1 MAEQAYAYVTL
12 VPVAKGFQGAIAKE
26 MGGAG
31 GAGGAALATS
41 TGKGFTSNIKKAIG
55 PAIGIVGATFAAVK
69 IGGFLS
75 DAVTEATDLRTALAE
90 VVTLTGETGEAA
102 ATSLGIFGS
111 QIRELSGEF
120 GIAQSTLTDGLYSAI
135 SAGVPKGNAFDFLA
149 IATRASIAGVTDV
162 ETAVDGVSTIIN
174 AFGLKMGEAEA
185 VSDSM
190 FTAVKGG
197 KTTFAELSSAMSN
210 VAPAAAA
217 AGVGYEEINAAVATL
232 TAGGADTSVATNQI
246 KAALVGLQRP
256 SEAMTKIF
264 NDLGYENAQAAIEAE
279 GLAFAL
285 GAVSDDADGNNGK
298 LQELIG
304 SVEGV
309 AAIQTL
315 AGTGAE
321 KFASELDAQADS
333 AGSTQEAFEQIDAT
347 RSAEKNKVAFDNLSL
362 TVGTILLPMVK
373 SFNEYL
379 TTTFVPFLEN
389 TFMPAFE
396 TVAGFIMDDLVPA
409 FSAIFGFIRD
419 NIATI
424 LTFVGV
430 LGVLL
435 IAFNAQAIATKLMT
449 LAQLKLNASMFLNP
463 MALVALAIAAVIAG
477 IVFLATK
484 TQFFQKTWEIMTAVA
499 IAAWDF
505 FKNLFMQAGKDISI
519 FFAFIVG
526 GISEAWANVT
536 GFLGD
541 AWEGFKDVFMTVF
554 DAIGGFFASAING
567 YIFAFESFFN
577 FIIGGVNLL
586 ISALNKIKLDIP
598 ATAFNEAFTIGVNL
612 PSIPLVSL
620 PRVALANG
628 ALVTGPTNALI
639 GEAGAEVVM
648 PLDRFERNM
657 GLSERNGETLNYYA
671 APNKSFDAEQELR
684 LAMQRRGVF
693 A

>member
-1 MAEQAYAYVTL
+1 VAEQAYAYVTL

-75 DAVTEATDLRTALAE
+75 DAVTEATDLRTALTE
-90 VVTLTGETGEAA
+90 VVTLTGQTGVAA
-102 ATSLGIFGS
+102 ATSLGIFQS

-120 GIAQSTLTDGLYSAI
+120 GIAQDTLTSGLYNAI
-135 SAGVPKGNAFDFLA
+135 SAGVPKENVFSFMQ
-149 IATRASIAGVTDV
+149 IASQAAIAGVTDV
-162 ETAVDGVSTIIN
+162 NTTVDGLSTVIN
-174 AFGLKMGEAEA
+174 AFGLDIGQTQA
-185 VSDSM
+185 VSDSL

-197 KTTFAELSSAMSN
+197 KTTFAELSDSLFQ

-217 AGVGYEEINAAVATL
+217 AGVTMQEANAAIATL
-232 TAGGADTSVATNQI
+232 TSAGVPTSVATTQI
-246 KAALVGLQRP
+246 RSALVALQRP
-256 SEAMTKIF
+256 SEDMTSLF
-264 NDLGYENAQAAIEAE
+264 NELGFESAQAAIDSQ
-279 GLAFAL
+279 GFSFAL
-285 GAVSDDADGNNGK
+285 NAVSDRAGGSNGK
-298 LQELIG
+298 MIELLG
-304 SVEGV
+304 SVEAV
-309 AAIQTL
+309 SAVQIL
-315 AGTGAE
+315 AGTGAD
-321 KFASELDAQADS
+321 KFSEQLDAQADS
-333 AGSTQEAFEQIDAT
+333 AGATGDAFNEIDST
-347 RSAEKNKVAFDNLSL
+347 RSAERNKIAFENLSL

-389 TFMPAFE
+389 TLLPAFE
-396 TVAGFIMDDLVPA
+396 NINGFIMDDLVPA

-449 LAQLKLNASMFLNP
+449 IAQIALNTSMFLNP
-463 MALVALAIAAVIAG
+463 MALVALGIAAVIAG

-484 TQFFQKTWEIMTAVA
+484 TQFFQRTWEIMTAVA
-499 IAAWDF
+499 LAAWEF
-505 FKNLFMQAGKDISI
+505 FKNLFITAGEAIAG
-519 FFAFIVG
+519 FFTGIVE
-526 GISEAWANVT
+526 GIREDFERVT
-536 GFLGD
+536 GLLGD
-541 AWEGFKDVFMTVF
+541 AWQGFKDIFMTVF
-554 DAIGGFFASAING
+554 DAIGGFVKTAING
-567 YIFAFESFFN
+567 YIMAFESFFN

-620 PRVALANG
+620 PRVALAEG